1 MNIEVKNSIKPVDY
15 NKSIK
20 FLENRVKDVLSGK
33 KGELLWIV

>member
-20 FLENRVKDVLSGK
+20 FLETRVEHVLSGK
-33 KGELLWIV
+33 KEHKTG